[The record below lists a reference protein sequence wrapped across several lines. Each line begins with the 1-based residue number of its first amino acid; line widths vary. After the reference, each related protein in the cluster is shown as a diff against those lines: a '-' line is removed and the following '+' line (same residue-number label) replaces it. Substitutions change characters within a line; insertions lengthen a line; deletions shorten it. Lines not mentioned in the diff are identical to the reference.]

1 MRFTV
6 QSDIGRKRA
15 VNEDRAILLQR
26 DPDMTLAIVADG
38 MGGHNAGDVA
48 SAMAVEGFS
57 EAFLAADVA
66 TFHSSEAIRE
76 WLQTVI
82 KHINKRIYNYS
93 LTHEECQGMGTT
105 IIAALIQNGQATVC
119 HVGDSRM
126 YVVDSEKIQQITKDH
141 SYVNVLLESGEISE
155 EEAASHPQKNYI
167 IKSLGTEAT
176 IAPDYYQVGLLPS
189 TYVLICSDGLSNKL
203 SSAELHN
210 IIMSEQSLDDKGM
223 TLIQVA
229 NEYGGEDNI
238 TFILLEKQKEGVDV

>member
-6 QSDIGRKRA
+6 QSDIGRKRT

-26 DPDMTLAIVADG
+26 DPATTLAIVADG

-48 SAMAVEGFS
+48 STMAVEGFS
-57 EAFLAADVA
+57 EAFLGASKVVFDS
-66 TFHSSEAIRE
+66 TETIRE
-76 WLQTVI
+76 WLQVVI
-82 KHINKRIYNYS
+82 KDVNKRIYNYS

-105 IIAALIQNGQATVC
+105 IIVAVIQNGFATVC

-126 YVVDSEKIQQITKDH
+126 YIVDSEKIQQITKDH
-141 SYVNVLLESGEISE
+141 SYVNVLLDSGEISE

-189 TYVLICSDGLSNKL
+189 TYLLICSDGLSNKL
-203 SSAELHN
+203 SSAELHS

-238 TFILLEKQKEGVDV
+238 TFILSEQQREGVDV